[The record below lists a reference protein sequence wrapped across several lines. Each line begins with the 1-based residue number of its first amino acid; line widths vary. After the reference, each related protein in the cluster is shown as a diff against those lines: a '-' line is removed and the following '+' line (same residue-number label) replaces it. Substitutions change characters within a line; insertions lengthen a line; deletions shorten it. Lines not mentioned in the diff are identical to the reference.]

1 MWGGSLLHT
10 CLLALVHKSD
20 FKNTGCFSLAVLS
33 MLSSP
38 LGNVLGKPP
47 LGFLPLDPIG
57 SDISEKFSAP
67 ALRNSRLDS
76 RSLLDSRSSSP
87 SDSDTSGFSS
97 GSDHLSDLIVSLGPV
112 SALCS
117 LALWLVASLHA
128 SGEYRCAGLQ
138 CQWVQL
144 PPAWTPFELHSVPF
158 IALLF

>member
-1 MWGGSLLHT
+1 MWGSSLLYT
-10 CLLALVHKSD
+10 CLLAPVCKSD
-20 FKNTGCFSLAVLS
+20 LKNTGCLSLAVLS

-117 LALWLVASLHA
+117 LALWFVASLHT
-128 SGEYRCAGLQ
+128 SGECRCAGLQ
-138 CQWVQL
+138 YQWVRL
-144 PPAWTPFELHSVPF
+144 PPAWAPLEFHSVPF
-158 IALLF
+158 TALLF